1 MSLSVII
8 PAYGRTELLIR
19 CIHSLGRTLQG
30 DLDYTVCVIDD
41 GSGIDEAYVRD
52 KAQIDYPL
60 EWISFP
66 SNRGRSAARNEG
78 IRATS
83 GDIIVFLD
91 SDMEASKDF
100 LSAHLLCHE
109 KHLKTAAVGR
119 IIWPHSGGFMN
130 YISARGVRKLADGDT
145 VPPWYFVTGNASVPR
160 SELPADAP
168 FDETLPVWGG
178 EDLDLGMRLH
188 STGINFVSVPEAVSY
203 HNFEGTLRQ
212 HVERT
217 RLYGTKALPVLIGRY
232 PDLYHVVRLDMLDSP
247 AGRFLV
253 NSSVFYPLYVFA
265 RLFNFSPLP
274 SKLYDYLTFAAYAR
288 GWLEGNKP

>member
-19 CIHSLGRTLQG
+19 CIRSLGRDVQG
-30 DLDYTVCVIDD
+30 DLDYTVCVVDD
-41 GSGIDEAYVRD
+41 GSGIDVGYVRD
-52 KAQIDYPL
+52 TAQVDYPL

-78 IRATS
+78 IIATS
-83 GDIIVFLD
+83 GEIIVFLD
-91 SDMEASKDF
+91 SDMEAREDF

-109 KHLKTAAVGR
+109 KHPKTAAVGR
-119 IIWPHSGGFMN
+119 IIWPKGGGFMN
-130 YISARGVRKLADGDT
+130 YIGTRGMRKLAADDI
-145 VPPWYFVTGNASVPR
+145 VPPRYFVTGNASVPR
-160 SELPADAP
+160 AELPADAP

-217 RLYGTKALPVLIGRY
+217 RHYGKKTLPVLIGRY
-232 PDLYHVVRLDMLDSP
+232 PDLYHVVRLDLLDSP
-247 AGRFLV
+247 AGRFSV
-253 NSSVFYPLYVFA
+253 NSPVFYPLYGFA
-265 RLFNFSPLP
+265 RLFDFLPLP
-274 SKLYDYLTFAAYAR
+274 SILYDYLTFAAYAR
-288 GWLEGNKP
+288 GWMEGNKS

>member
-19 CIHSLGRTLQG
+19 CIRSLGRDVQG
-30 DLDYTVCVIDD
+30 DMDYTVCVIDD
-41 GSGIDEAYVRD
+41 GSGIDEGYVRD
-52 KAQIDYPL
+52 KAQVDYPL
-60 EWISFP
+60 EWISFS

-78 IRATS
+78 IMATS

-91 SDMEASKDF
+91 SDMEAREYF

-119 IIWPHSGGFMN
+119 IIWPNGGGFMN
-130 YISARGVRKLADGDT
+130 YISTRGVRKLAAGDT
-145 VPPWYFVTGNASVPR
+145 IPPWYFVTGNASVPR
-160 SELPADAP
+160 AEFPADAP

-178 EDLDLGMRLH
+178 EDLDIGMRLH
-188 STGINFVSVPEAVSY
+188 STGINFVYVPEAVSY
-203 HNFEGTLRQ
+203 HNFEGTLTQ

-217 RLYGTKALPVLIGRY
+217 RHYGKMTLPVLIARY
-232 PDLYHVVRLDMLDSP
+232 PELYHVVRLDMLDSP

-253 NSSVFYPLYVFA
+253 NSSMFYPLYIFA
-265 RLFNFSPLP
+265 RLFDFLSLS
-274 SKLYDYLTFAAYAR
+274 SKLYDFLTFAAYAV
-288 GWLEGNKP
+288 GWLDGYKP